1 MGELFLH
8 TMPVAFAVASFWS
21 NTERKLLLL
30 NLGLCISIAS
40 LLLLEH
46 AWGGALVITVAGMS
60 TTYRLVTQRLLGA
73 RMTYLTIIVMSAL
86 VGVIN
91 KLTGQTGLLELMP
104 VFTFI
109 LYRYG
114 ELHCR
119 EAGLRL
125 CMIAGSGIFALYGVL
140 TKTWGLALTEL
151 LFALSNCWFY
161 LRLRR
166 QIATATI

>member
-1 MGELFLH
+1 MGELLLH
-8 TMPVAFAVASFWS
+8 TFPVVFAVASFWS

-30 NLGLCISIAS
+30 NLGLCISIAA
-40 LLLLEH
+40 LLLLEQ
-46 AWGGALVITVAGMS
+46 AWGGALVITVAGLS
-60 TTYRLVTQRLLGA
+60 TTYRLITQRLLGP
-73 RMTYLTIIVMSAL
+73 RMTYATIILMSAL
-86 VGVIN
+86 VGIIN
-91 KLTGQTGLLELMP
+91 KVTGQTGLLELMP

-125 CMIAGSGIFALYGVL
+125 CMVLGSSVFAIYGVL
-140 TKTWGLALTEL
+140 THTWGLALTEL
-151 LFALSNCWFY
+151 LFALSNSWFY

-166 QIATATI
+166 QAVVSV

>member
-1 MGELFLH
+1 MGELLIH
-8 TMPVAFAVASFWS
+8 SLPVAFAVASFWS
-21 NTERKLLLL
+21 NTERKLLWL
-30 NLGLCISIAS
+30 NLGLCVSIAS
-40 LLLLEH
+40 LLLLEQ

-60 TTYRLVTQRLLGA
+60 TSYRLLTQRLLGTRA
-73 RMTYLTIIVMSAL
+73 TYLTIIAMSAL

-91 KLTGQTGLLELMP
+91 SLTGQTGLLELMP

-114 ELHCR
+114 ELHCK

-125 CMIAGSGIFALYGVL
+125 CMIAGSGLFTLYGVL
-140 TKTWGLALTEL
+140 TQTWGLAVTEL

-161 LRLRR
+161 LRLRQR
-166 QIATATI
+166 LMHAAS